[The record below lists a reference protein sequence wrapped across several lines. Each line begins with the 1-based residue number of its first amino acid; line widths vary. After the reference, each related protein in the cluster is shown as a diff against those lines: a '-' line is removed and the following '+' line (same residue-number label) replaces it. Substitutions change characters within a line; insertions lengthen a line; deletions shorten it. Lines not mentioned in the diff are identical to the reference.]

1 MIFKRK
7 KSDGDGSSQDE
18 LPSSLLGT
26 GTPGARPFAR
36 STLPEALAR
45 PAAMPAKTPAMPAP
59 RADLPRRVVDIPAVA
74 RRVERPAAPSD
85 SKKLIVG
92 RDIYLNGHI
101 SACERLVVEGT
112 VEAELTDCRTIE
124 VADSGT
130 FKGSAQVE
138 SAEISG
144 RVEGSLTVRER
155 LLIHSSGRVTGTVH
169 YGRIEIEQG
178 GEINGDVKSL
188 GAAATAA
195 PARPLA
201 APGTPSAPSAD
212 DPGMAAA
219 AASVGET

>member
-1 MIFKRK
+1 MIFTRK

-18 LPSSLLGT
+18 PPASLLGT
-26 GTPGARPFAR
+26 GTPMAKPVARSILPEGAARPV
-36 STLPEALAR
+36 
-45 PAAMPAKTPAMPAP
+45 AMPAKTPAIPAP
-59 RADLPRRVVDIPAVA
+59 RADLPRRVVDIPGVA
-74 RRVERPAAPSD
+74 RRVERPATPSE

-92 RDIYLNGHI
+92 RDIYLKGQI

-155 LLIHSSGRVTGTVH
+155 LLIHNSGRVTGTVH

-178 GEINGDVKSL
+178 GEINGEVKSL
-188 GAAATAA
+188 GAAATTAA
-195 PARPLA
+195 ARLVA
-201 APGTPSAPSAD
+201 APSAPGAD
-212 DPGMAAA
+212 DPGIAATG
-219 AASVGET
+219 ASVGEE

>member
-7 KSDGDGSSQDE
+7 KSDGDGSSRDE
-18 LPSSLLGT
+18 QPASLLGT
-26 GTPGARPFAR
+26 GTPMAKPFAR
-36 STLPEALAR
+36 PALPEGAAR
-45 PAAMPAKTPAMPAP
+45 PVAMPAKTPAMPAP
-59 RADLPRRVVDIPAVA
+59 RVDLPRRVVDIPGVA
-74 RRVERPAAPSD
+74 RRVERPTAPSE

-92 RDIYLNGHI
+92 REIYLNGHI

-195 PARPLA
+195 PARLVA
-201 APGTPSAPSAD
+201 APGAPGAPGAV
-212 DPGMAAA
+212 DPGMAPA
-219 AASVGET
+219 AASFGEE